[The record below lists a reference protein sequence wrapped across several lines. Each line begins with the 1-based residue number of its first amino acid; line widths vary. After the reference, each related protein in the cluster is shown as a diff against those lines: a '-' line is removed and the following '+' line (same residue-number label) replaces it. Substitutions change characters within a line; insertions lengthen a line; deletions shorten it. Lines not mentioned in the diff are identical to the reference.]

1 MKKEKKQKKIITK
14 AKLKKGFMGSISIL
28 LCLLMTPF
36 LSIALGL
43 VEYSRY
49 QQVLEITDEL
59 YELTGIST
67 LSDYDDYLNRRFGLL
82 AMSQEGDTSAQTAEL
97 LEENIKALGKQVTLG
112 EATAVGK
119 YSLGNTNV
127 LRKQIVDISELTST
141 AAIIDVDF
149 KLNELLQKLSVVDQF
164 QEIMDKIQRLADLTD
179 KLKDAVNA
187 LKELKSAAENLQSA
201 INDSATK
208 ANDLAAKMKDF
219 YKKLG
224 EKGIVIPEEATD
236 DQIRDALKSFEED
249 YLGEL
254 KNLYKDANALITSLK
269 SVKIELDNIQTSF
282 KSFENA
288 VKGARTA
295 LGPKK
300 TDNSGGGNKGVEEES
315 KDFLESILQEMEKL
329 AEEELNDFKNEA
341 IAVAKNTLDNIV
353 NQSLEEAGLA
363 DITRRYTEIVNGD
376 YFSKPLSE
384 TAKADIQELL
394 ETVSEVY
401 SSYMNNGTLDE
412 TGLLKYFKEK
422 FVPNLGSITEI
433 DFVTIID
440 GAITAAE
447 SALKNKLKE
456 SVMNFI
462 TNLTNLVKNLFDL
475 DLFWETDM
483 NACVNIQR
491 SYDNPY
497 QKFLDELGNLFTAI
511 ETFTEKITSP
521 NILEKL
527 FGTLGALKDM
537 LKAIWNM
544 LDAIKEIA
552 LSSIRNIANLA
563 TAVANG
569 DVKNLYET
577 LIISGYMRHNLPC
590 RTDSGNK
597 IEKTDGENVKLM
609 LKGAGITGFP
619 YNSIARPEA
628 HIDQYL
634 QNSYGFTQLG
644 NLLNEIKAGHGN
656 DKMFMG
662 AELEYIRAGTNSE
675 IANQIICFFDIYF
688 LRLLIDLPGIFLNG
702 EVSGAAATAN
712 IAGWVVYILYILGE
726 PFCDTLLLV
735 NGEKVPLAK
744 SKCWLTPSG
753 IGGFAQKMA
762 NATMSEELMKA
773 IEQQKGEDKTEQSSN
788 DDNNDEGSDYKTHL
802 LILLLIH
809 VDANDQIKRLADLIT
824 LEGKMK
830 YGDSFDIDRAYTQL
844 EISADV
850 TFNPFFDLGT
860 ASGGES
866 FMPTYEIKQTVGY

>member
-59 YELTGIST
+59 YELTGMST
-67 LSDYDDYLNRRFGLL
+67 LSNYDDYLNRRFGLL
-82 AMSQEGDTSAQTAEL
+82 AMSQEGDVSTQTAEL

-119 YSLGNTNV
+119 YSLGNMKL

-149 KLNELLQKLSVVDQF
+149 KLNELLQKLSVVEQF

-179 KLKDAVNA
+179 KLKDAVSA
-187 LKELKSAAENLQSA
+187 LKELKTAAERLQTA

-254 KNLYKDANALITSLK
+254 KNLYKDANALIKSLK
-269 SVKIELDNIQTSF
+269 SVKTELDNIQTSF
-282 KSFENA
+282 KAFENA
-288 VKGARTA
+288 VKGARAA

-300 TDNSGGGNKGVEEES
+300 TDNNGGENKGVEEES

-329 AEEELNDFKNEA
+329 AEDELNDFKNEA
-341 IAVAKNTLDNIV
+341 IAVAKNTLDSII

-363 DITRRYTEIVNGD
+363 NIVEIVNGD
-376 YFSKPLSE
+376 YFSKPLSD

-401 SSYMNNGTLDE
+401 SRYMNNGTLDE

-422 FVPNLGSITEI
+422 FVPDLGSITEI

-440 GAITAAE
+440 GAISAAE

-456 SVMNFI
+456 GVLNFI

-491 SYDNPY
+491 SYDSPY
-497 QKFLDELGNLFTAI
+497 QTFLDELGNLFTAI

-537 LKAIWNM
+537 LKAIWN
-544 LDAIKEIA
+544 LLGAVKEIA

-590 RTDSGNK
+590 RTDSGNR
-597 IEKTDGENVKLM
+597 IERTDGENVKLV
-609 LKGAGITGFP
+609 LKGEGITGFS
-619 YNSIARPEA
+619 YNSIARPEP

-634 QNSYGFTQLG
+634 GSSNSFTQLG

-735 NGEKVPLAK
+735 NGEKVPLVK
-744 SKCWLTPSG
+744 TKCWLTPSG
-753 IGGFAQKMA
+753 IGGFAEKMA
-762 NATMSEELMKA
+762 NATMSEELRKA
-773 IEQQKGEDKTEQSSN
+773 IEQQKGEDKTEQPAD
-788 DDNNDEGSDYKTHL
+788 DDNNSNNDKGSDYKTHL

-809 VDANDQIKRLADLIT
+809 VDANDQINRLADLIT

-830 YGDSFDIDRAYTQL
+830 YGDSFDIDKAYTQL

-860 ASGGES
+860 LSGGES